1 MNTVGKILVILNFLF
16 AVIVGAF
23 LVADVATRNQ
33 WKEKYFE
40 LLKEANL
47 STKSRDVTLA
57 VTGNV
62 VRDYKDLQI
71 ELEQSYQKLK
81 DQEEAAKAM
90 KVNLQVDIADRDNK
104 LKDADLSLKQA
115 LAAKQRLTDEIAVLN
130 SAIKDREGT
139 IVQLQTS
146 VKTFRQQAQNFESI
160 ARTRQIQNENLL
172 EQLRDVTRALALK
185 ESGVSPERMVVRNP
199 NDPNPPAFKIDG
211 KIEKVEG
218 TLVQLSLGTDHG
230 LQENNTLDVYR
241 LQPNP
246 QYLGMVRIVDA
257 RHHTSV
263 GRLIP
268 SGSGASKL
276 QPREGDLVTSKFK

>member
-23 LVADVATRNQ
+23 LVVDVATRNQ

-40 LLKEANL
+40 LLKEANM
-47 STKSRDVTLA
+47 STKSREVTMA
-57 VTGNV
+57 ATGNV

-71 ELEQSYQKLK
+71 ELEQSHQRLI
-81 DQEEAAKAM
+81 DQEVAAKAM
-90 KVNLQVDIADRDNK
+90 IATLRVDIADRDNK
-104 LKDADLSLKQA
+104 LTDAALSLKQA
-115 LAAKQRLTDEIAVLN
+115 LIAKQRLTDEIAVLN
-130 SAIKDREGT
+130 SSITDREST
-139 IVQLQTS
+139 IVQLQAS
-146 VKTFRQQAQNFESI
+146 VKVFRQQAQQFETQS
-160 ARTRQIQNENLL
+160 RTRQIQNEHLL
-172 EQLRDVTRALALK
+172 EQLREATLALSREK
-185 ESGVSPERMVVRNP
+185 AGVTPDRMRVRNP

-218 TLVQLSLGTDHG
+218 TLVQLTLGTDHG
-230 LQENNTLDVYR
+230 LQEDNTLDVYR

-257 RHHTSV
+257 RHHSSV

>member
-211 KIEKVEG
+211 KIEKIDG

>member
-47 STKSRDVTLA
+47 STKSRDVTMA

-62 VRDYKDLQI
+62 VRDYKDLQL

-115 LAAKQRLTDEIAVLN
+115 LAAKQRLTDEIALLN

>member
-47 STKSRDVTLA
+47 STKSRDVTMA

-185 ESGVSPERMVVRNP
+185 ESGVSSERMVVRNP

-211 KIEKVEG
+211 KIEKIDG

>member
-40 LLKEANL
+40 LLKEANM
-47 STKSRDVTLA
+47 STKSRDVTVA

-71 ELEQSYQKLK
+71 ELEQSHQKLK

-90 KVNLQVDIADRDNK
+90 KVTLQVDIADRDNK

-139 IVQLQTS
+139 IVQLQAG
-146 VKTFRQQAQNFESI
+146 VKVFRQQAQNFESI

-185 ESGVSPERMVVRNP
+185 DSGVSPERMIIRNP
-199 NDPNPPAFKIDG
+199 NDPNPPAFKMNG

-218 TLVQLSLGTDHG
+218 TLVQLTLGTDHG

-276 QPREGDLVTSKFK
+276 QLREGDLVTSKFK

>member
-40 LLKEANL
+40 LLKEANM
-47 STKSRDVTLA
+47 STKSRDVTVA

-71 ELEQSYQKLK
+71 ELEQSHQKLK

-90 KVNLQVDIADRDNK
+90 KVTLQVDIADRDNK

-115 LAAKQRLTDEIAVLN
+115 LAAKQRLTDEITVLN
-130 SAIKDREGT
+130 SAIKDREST
-139 IVQLQTS
+139 IVQLQAS
-146 VKTFRQQAQNFESI
+146 VKGFRQQAQNFESI

-218 TLVQLSLGTDHG
+218 NLVQLTLGTDHG

>member
-47 STKSRDVTLA
+47 STKSRDVTMA

-62 VRDYKDLQI
+62 VRDYKDLQL

-115 LAAKQRLTDEIAVLN
+115 LAAKQRLTDEIALLN

-160 ARTRQIQNENLL
+160 ARTRQIQNEHLL